1 MVALHISMW
10 LLLIHPS
17 LIHPTPNSLCF
28 MQPDTSL
35 HQSHHCPCCC
45 NLHVDR
51 QVAACVCLRFKWPR
65 SQLSHDACFPL
76 TTHPPWQLLLAAA

>member
-17 LIHPTPNSLCF
+17 IIHPTPSSLCF

-35 HQSHHCPCCC
+35 HQSHHCSSCC
-45 NLHVDR
+45 NLHINR
-51 QVAACVCLRFKWPR
+51 
-65 SQLSHDACFPL
+65 
-76 TTHPPWQLLLAAA
+76 